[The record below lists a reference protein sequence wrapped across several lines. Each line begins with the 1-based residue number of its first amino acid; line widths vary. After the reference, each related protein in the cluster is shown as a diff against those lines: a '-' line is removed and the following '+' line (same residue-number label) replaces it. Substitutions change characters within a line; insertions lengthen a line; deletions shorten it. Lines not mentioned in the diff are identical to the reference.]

1 MNNKSSYIAKG
12 GLFVTLTVIILYL
25 TTILQFNTLFML
37 GVASAII
44 PLSLISTNLNNSILV
59 FIAASLLCYFLVPVK
74 SVWVLYTFLFGPYGI
89 VKFLLER
96 LRNIPLEII
105 LKLLYFNSLTL
116 LNFYIYKSFFVPN
129 FTLNYNIVLII
140 IGAQFAF
147 YLFDY
152 ALTVFINSTRKYRF

>member
-1 MNNKSSYIAKG
+1 LNNKSSYIAKG
-12 GLFVTLTVIILYL
+12 GLFVTLSVIALYL

-59 FIAASLLCYFLVPVK
+59 FVASSLLCYFLVPVK
-74 SVWVLYTFLFGPYGI
+74 SIWVLYTFLFGPYGI

-96 LRNIPLEII
+96 LRNVPLEII

-152 ALTVFINSTRKYRF
+152 ALTVFINSVRKYRF